1 MHFLPKYNDTGER
14 TMSYITYKVK
24 VDFEGNKSWFLDDEL
39 HREDGPAI
47 EDANGYKAWYLMG
60 KLHREDGPAIEYSN
74 GDKAWS
80 LNGKFLTEEQF
91 NERMAP
97 EVEMTMAQINEALG
111 KNVKVVK

>member
-24 VDFEGNKSWFLDDEL
+24 VDFEGNKSWYLDDEL

-47 EDANGYKAWYLMG
+47 EDANGYKAWYLIG
-60 KLHREDGPAIEYSN
+60 KLHREDGPAIEYSS
-74 GDKAWS
+74 GEKAWF
-80 LNGKFLTEEQF
+80 LNGKCLTEEQF

-97 EVEMTMAQINEALG
+97 TVEMTVAEIEELVG
-111 KNVKVVK
+111 KKVKVVK

>member
-24 VDFEGNKSWFLDDEL
+24 VEYDGTKKWYLNGKRHREDGPAVEYPSGTKEWHLNGQR

-47 EDANGYKAWYLMG
+47 EHSDGHKAWF
-60 KLHREDGPAIEYSN
+60 
-74 GDKAWS
+74 
-80 LNGKFLTEEQF
+80 LNGKCLTEEQF

-97 EVEMTMAQINEALG
+97 TVEMTVAEIEELVG
-111 KNVKVVK
+111 KKVKVVK